1 MNAWLR
7 AQLRDENT
15 AATRSDDADRLLAAG
30 CLGPAVKAFAMP
42 TKPGTTAV
50 MSKDRLSVTSRTA
63 FTTLKANCC
72 VFRGRWMYEVLMHTK
87 GIMQIGWCSSRCQFT
102 IDTGV
107 GDTRNS
113 YGLDGSKQRLWH
125 VQTRKY
131 GPCWCIGD
139 TIGVC
144 LDMDAGRIEYH
155 RNGRP
160 LGEAFAGIERGVG
173 VALFPAVSLAYHE
186 SIAVNFGGTPFRYP
200 VEGYEPLQA
209 VPEAELHNAD
219 TLLRYTVAVAQ
230 RVAALETEAVAVARA
245 PPSPSTTAR
254 PTTKAVLMV
263 TASALLAPLQRL
275 ALNSA
280 YVLEDRM
287 LAYIRQ
293 LHEMK

>member
-1 MNAWLR
+1 MSAWLKD
-7 AQLRDENT
+7 QLRDENS
-15 AATRSDDADRLLAAG
+15 AATQSDNTDRLLAAG
-30 CLGPAVKAFAMP
+30 CLGPAVKAFVMP

-72 VFRGRWMYEVLMHTK
+72 VFRGRWMYEALMHTK
-87 GIMQIGWCSSRCQFT
+87 GIMQIGWCSAKCQFT

-139 TIGVC
+139 TLGVC
-144 LDMDAGRIEYH
+144 LDMDAGRIEYW

-209 VPEAELHNAD
+209 RPEAELYNAER
-219 TLLRYTVAVAQ
+219 LL
-230 RVAALETEAVAVARA
+230 EWAVAVAMKVAAGETQAR
-245 PPSPSTTAR
+245 PKSPSATATAATR
-254 PTTKAVLMV
+254 PTSKSVLMV
-263 TASALLAPLQRL
+263 TASALLGPLQRL
-275 ALNSA
+275 VLNSA
-280 YVLEDRM
+280 YVLEDKM
-287 LAYIRQ
+287 FACLQQ